1 MRTELKEGLLRG
13 AATVL
18 LLSAVFWSAG
28 QTAILVNEDQAES
41 AEDTF
46 CVVIDAG
53 HGGVDPGK
61 VGINGELEKELNLQ
75 IAEKL
80 KLFLEASDVEVVMT
94 RTTDTG
100 LYDENASNK
109 KVQDMKQ
116 RIQIIE
122 EAQPD
127 IAVSIHQ
134 NSYGEEYVKGAQV
147 FYYEGSAAGEY
158 AAGLIQDRLVEKL
171 DPENHRTSR
180 ANDSYYLLKKT
191 GRPLVIVE
199 CGFLSNPEEAAELSD
214 DYYQEKLAWHIH
226 MALMQYLNHSHSL
239 ASGQTVT
246 VSGHSNRFAMGRI
259 LSAGSLF
266 HGLRSICA
274 DLFEL

>member
-1 MRTELKEGLLRG
+1 MKTELKEGLLKG

-18 LLSAVFWSAG
+18 VLSAVFWSAG
-28 QTAILVNEDQAES
+28 QTAVLVNGDRELPPEKEA
-41 AEDTF
+41 F

-61 VGINGELEKELNLQ
+61 VGAGGELEKEINLK

-80 KLFLEASDVEVVMT
+80 KLFLEASDVKVVMT

-100 LYDENASNK
+100 LYDENSSNK

-116 RIQIIE
+116 RVQIIE

-134 NSYGEEYVKGAQV
+134 NSYGEEKVNGAQV
-147 FYYEGSAAGEY
+147 FFYQDSVPGKRAAE
-158 AAGLIQDRLVEKL
+158 LIQSRLVEKL
-171 DPENHRTSR
+171 DPENHRTAK

-199 CGFLSNPEEAAELSD
+199 CGFLSNAEEAKLLSD

-226 MALMQYLNHSHSL
+226 MALMEFLNRS
-239 ASGQTVT
+239 AAGVT
-246 VSGHSNRFAMGRI
+246 VQP
-259 LSAGSLF
+259 SA
-266 HGLRSICA
+266 
-274 DLFEL
+274 EQ

>member
-28 QTAILVNEDQAES
+28 QTAILVNEGRAETK
-41 AEDTF
+41 ERP

-53 HGGVDPGK
+53 HGGIDPGK
-61 VGINGELEKELNLQ
+61 VGIHGELEKELNLQ

-80 KLFLEASDVEVVMT
+80 KLFLEASDVDVVMT

-122 EAQPD
+122 EAQPE

-158 AAGLIQDRLVEKL
+158 AAGLIQDRLVKEL
-171 DPENHRTSR
+171 DPENHRTSK

-199 CGFLSNPEEAAELSD
+199 CGFLSNGEEAAKLTD

-226 MALMQYLNHSHSL
+226 MALMQYLNSL
-239 ASGQTVT
+239 S
-246 VSGHSNRFAMGRI
+246 
-259 LSAGSLF
+259 
-266 HGLRSICA
+266 
-274 DLFEL
+274 D

>member
-1 MRTELKEGLLRG
+1 MRTELKEGMLKG

-18 LLSAVFWSAG
+18 LLSAMFWSAG
-28 QTAILVNEDQAES
+28 QTAVLVNEEQAK
-41 AEDTF
+41 AADVP

-61 VGINGELEKELNLQ
+61 VGANGELEKELNLQ

-80 KLFLEASDVEVVMT
+80 RMFLEASDVKVVMT

-116 RIQIIE
+116 RVQIIE

-134 NSYGEEYVKGAQV
+134 NSYEDGSVRGAQV
-147 FYYEGSAAGEY
+147 FYYKGSGAGEY
-158 AAGLIQDRLVEKL
+158 AAGLIQKRLAEKL
-171 DPENHRTSR
+171 DPENHRSSR

-199 CGFLSNPEEAAELSD
+199 CGFLSSREEAAKLTD

-226 MALMQYLNHSHSL
+226 MALMQYLSTY
-239 ASGQTVT
+239 GK
-246 VSGHSNRFAMGRI
+246 
-259 LSAGSLF
+259 SA
-266 HGLRSICA
+266 
-274 DLFEL
+274 

>member
-1 MRTELKEGLLRG
+1 MRTELKEGMLRG

-28 QTAILVNEDQAES
+28 QTAILVNEDQAET
-41 AEDTF
+41 EDAF

-53 HGGVDPGK
+53 HGGIDPGK
-61 VGINGELEKELNLQ
+61 VGINGELEKDLNLQ

-80 KLFLEASDVEVVMT
+80 KKFLEASDVEGVMT

-134 NSYGEEYVKGAQV
+134 NSYDEEYVKGAQV
-147 FYYEGSAAGEY
+147 FYYGGSAAGEY
-158 AAGLIQDRLVEKL
+158 AAGLIQDRLVKEL

-180 ANDSYYLLKKT
+180 ANESYYLLKKT

-199 CGFLSNPEEAAELSD
+199 CGFLSNAEEAAELSD

-226 MALMQYLNHSHSL
+226 MALMQYLNQS
-239 ASGQTVT
+239 
-246 VSGHSNRFAMGRI
+246 RR
-259 LSAGSLF
+259 
-266 HGLRSICA
+266 GLP
-274 DLFEL
+274 